1 VPRRILA
8 ACVGFLAAVHG
19 TPASASV
26 LQNVFVS
33 RSDGVAVVEFR
44 FSCFHRLTGPSS
56 LGPATVFEISLA
68 RIGQCGTPRAGD
80 AAQESTR
87 PSGREIVALEEVDY
101 LWRDRDE
108 AVVKLRFSRP
118 VQIDVL
124 QTGDLTGLRVRP
136 REAAGVSG
144 AAAAPESPA
153 GGTPVPLARTPER
166 LARADAAALERAA
179 RRNAPAAEPLA
190 NYALNLA
197 TSRTEVLTP
206 DPGDVAIAGEQLYV
220 TKSELGMEPVYR
232 LRLGFFATE
241 AQAELVLARVASRFP
256 SAWVVKV
263 GAADHEQA
271 TYGLLAAPA
280 APVDTSVATAHGD
293 VATRSAD
300 ELAALM
306 AQARTAVLA
315 GDFAG
320 AASFYTMVLAEPP
333 NDYSRDARELLGV
346 ARQRSGESAQAIA
359 EYRRYLEE
367 YPDSDGAA
375 RVSQR
380 LAALTTARDVPKSGL
395 RAASRGSEA
404 SSWDTFGSFSQYYR
418 HDAADLAGQGMSTKV
433 SMVQTDGTFDAR
445 RHGDSFDIAGRATL
459 GYDYDLLDEPAAP
472 GNRTRIYD
480 LYADVYHRDRGIGVR
495 VGRQRER
502 SAGVLGRFDG
512 ARVSYQLRPDI
523 KLNVLGGFPV
533 YLSSDS
539 LETDRV
545 FYAASVDLNDLF
557 AGIDTSFF
565 FNTQSIDGVEDRQ
578 AVGAELRYFDG
589 SRSLVGLADYDIGFG
604 TLNTFSLLGNWYFD
618 SGLAISASADYHRSP
633 FPLTENALIGQS
645 AGSIDE
651 LLQSLT
657 EEQVRQL
664 AEDRSGEMLNYSLG
678 LSQPLGE
685 RWQVNVD
692 FTAAQIAEGPGSGG
706 VLALPDSGNEYY
718 VYTSLVGSSLFTEG
732 DVSIFGLRFSDTDI
746 ARVSTLYLDSRYPLT
761 NALRLNPR
769 LAVSLRDI
777 AADNSTETLVS
788 PSLRLLYRFARRY
801 QIELEGGGDI
811 GSRSGDENSDTTAY
825 FIYAGYRADF

>member
-1 VPRRILA
+1 
-8 ACVGFLAAVHG
+8 
-19 TPASASV
+19 
-26 LQNVFVS
+26 
-33 RSDGVAVVEFR
+33 
-44 FSCFHRLTGPSS
+44 
-56 LGPATVFEISLA
+56 
-68 RIGQCGTPRAGD
+68 
-80 AAQESTR
+80 
-87 PSGREIVALEEVDY
+87 
-101 LWRDRDE
+101 
-108 AVVKLRFSRP
+108 
-118 VQIDVL
+118 
-124 QTGDLTGLRVRP
+124 
-136 REAAGVSG
+136 
-144 AAAAPESPA
+144 
-153 GGTPVPLARTPER
+153 
-166 LARADAAALERAA
+166 
-179 RRNAPAAEPLA
+179 
-190 NYALNLA
+190 
-197 TSRTEVLTP
+197 
-206 DPGDVAIAGEQLYV
+206 
-220 TKSELGMEPVYR
+220 
-232 LRLGFFATE
+232 
-241 AQAELVLARVASRFP
+241 
-256 SAWVVKV
+256 
-263 GAADHEQA
+263 
-271 TYGLLAAPA
+271 
-280 APVDTSVATAHGD
+280 
-293 VATRSAD
+293 
-300 ELAALM
+300 
-306 AQARTAVLA
+306 
-315 GDFAG
+315 
-320 AASFYTMVLAEPP
+320 
-333 NDYSRDARELLGV
+333 
-346 ARQRSGESAQAIA
+346 
-359 EYRRYLEE
+359 
-367 YPDSDGAA
+367 
-375 RVSQR
+375 
-380 LAALTTARDVPKSGL
+380 
-395 RAASRGSEA
+395 
-404 SSWDTFGSFSQYYR
+404 
-418 HDAADLAGQGMSTKV
+418 
-433 SMVQTDGTFDAR
+433 
-445 RHGDSFDIAGRATL
+445 
-459 GYDYDLLDEPAAP
+459 
-472 GNRTRIYD
+472 
-480 LYADVYHRDRGIGVR
+480 
-495 VGRQRER
+495 
-502 SAGVLGRFDG
+502 
-512 ARVSYQLRPDI
+512 
-523 KLNVLGGFPV
+523 VLGGFPV